1 MKRINTSFWRISL
14 FLWLLC
20 LPLATQAKDNI
31 NNDPYSMMAMP
42 GSSQSSV
49 KMKIIFSDD
58 GNIHYWIN
66 SMTIFAEYTDTDN
79 RVVRVNIAG
88 LRAGTATG
96 NGEGI
101 KNLGYYTNNANE
113 DDYKREYKACW
124 CAFKPLAGT
133 FTITNGC
140 AGLLSPKKNS
150 RKFTGYSTY
159 FFDADRSK
167 SETAC
172 WINTYEKDQVYIEFE
187 WFVPASLA
195 GKILNIYTEYTCR
208 RTDDNP
214 RRKISISSIS
224 IPEASEVMS
233 LIDPT
238 ISTDPTKPNQ
248 TVVRFYSTKELTGN
262 LTYSYDTDSLGGN
275 RVEKTIPGIASK
287 ERLGEI
293 YLDASKEY
301 YNFRL
306 SGKYVADGNQTRATT
321 TFPLPY
327 IPAYRQ
333 ISFNAHP
340 AMAKDGKGSVN
351 LSVHLDGINKRDL
364 LEAYDMIEVERSF
377 TPNFKETSPV
387 GLIMIEEGKADYTL
401 KDSSEVLLQNYQG
414 AGTKV
419 YYRIARSTSEMW
431 DDRGWKTDSVAVRY
445 CYGTVGAASAPVL
458 KKASDWGTSRRALLS
473 LTAPPAAPAGDI
485 DYIWKPDVTK
495 WVLEYDGVYELGGNP
510 MYQFFKIDISNEQLL
525 TLGSPS
531 ATFPV
536 NVLQPCLKYDH
547 FNLRLVPV
555 PGYKLDMPADSVVKV
570 NYRYDTVNDYLYFDT
585 AGKLTKFNVTR
596 GYYSDKINLKWETDG
611 GDVDSYS
618 IERRTYTSDGSNPWQ
633 TIATNLSL
641 QFYTDTRV
649 SPYVVYEYRIKA
661 HYQCAGLPK
670 ENVSEPA
677 LGYTSTW
684 GTVDGYVRFPDGNGV
699 PNVEMSVSG
708 NLLKSAQ
715 KIGRHDLKEK
725 PQYLR
730 SVIAKQQ
737 PKSFTAQLWA
747 CSAEL
752 TTDKKEST
760 WLHLGDFKLLAIS
773 TAIYDVGRFTVRFQ
787 VQGKDGATCT
797 LESDF
802 NFREKNGYVETS
814 KIIHITASYDYA
826 TDSMKIYSNGK
837 MVAARVSSCKPAHAG
852 DAAYLEMLGEAT
864 FKEIN
869 GKKMVAVDKSPKT
882 LSYDEVRLWDR
893 ALSPSEVSE
902 NYSHF
907 LDGTEEGLMMYWRFD
922 EQGLAPNTPIETF
935 IYDYVR
941 HGEFEDEHLEGR
953 VYSIDTKHTVT
964 DTDGKKYYS
973 YTFAPLNWKTD
984 SKLGLDKLQNKVT
997 TNETGYYRIS
1007 NLPVKGETTYT
1018 ITPQTATGQK
1028 FSPEGGLSVTFDGKN
1043 FEKHN
1048 YNFDLTSYYMLSG
1061 TVLYEGSSIPVR
1073 QARFLINGSELQ
1085 RNGKAVTT
1093 NDQGEFEFYVPRGV
1107 NTVQVVKDGHT
1118 FMNDGYL
1125 LDEEGDKYYNFE
1137 RPVYE
1142 VRFWDETKVK
1152 LMGRMVG
1159 GMTEGG
1165 KPLGRSL
1172 SVNNLGDSLR
1182 LVLQLEGD
1190 NTSWIVK
1197 DQLDDEVRTRHKEF
1211 THLNAAYSNAVDY
1224 ERHRIIIRPN
1234 AQTGEYIA
1242 ELYPVQ
1248 YKVVEASAEGYTTLF
1263 QEGKVGETLDLTGAL
1278 ELVDSTAT
1286 YVVDKDTLTDT
1297 VNYNAL
1303 YDRIYRSEA
1312 KISFKQINTDN
1323 GDYFGASR
1331 YTAKNLAGDVADVPL
1346 YDSEAK
1352 TYTFG
1357 YPVFKVGNFYAF
1369 ELSAHEDYYY
1379 NNDAFGTLS
1388 RSPLAGATVK
1398 VHNGF
1403 VSENK
1408 DEVYQLDSLGKRKVQ
1423 VNVSNVTF
1431 TQTGTD
1437 ALRTYTASTTI
1448 DNRVVESDVLYAFVL
1463 GARPKE
1469 SGAKVIT
1476 TGGPVCLFDILRD
1489 PPGSGSKSTLKQGAT
1504 YTYSTKQ
1511 TYDVKLGFH
1520 LDMSLGEGLDM
1531 YSGTVAGGVELGNNY
1546 SNHTTDT
1553 ENFTFTFGGHKDNT
1567 SSYKVT
1573 TSTDI
1578 STSSSNSMV
1587 GKDADVYIGAT
1598 QNVQLSTVNTVRVIN
1613 EKMYQQLLGSEKGK
1627 LLKVI
1632 QKTTKDNE
1640 NYYLVSDESWDIST
1654 IFASDFV
1661 YTGWYIEKT
1670 LLPNLLKARNALLF
1684 TGTEEE
1690 AKKQADA
1697 TGKPVY
1703 WSTVPADDPNFGTF
1717 NVKYGNGLL
1726 ERVAFNTDCDTMSYK
1741 IITPSRANSESP
1753 LFEDMVYK
1761 YNTYIE
1767 TWLGFLAQ
1775 NEKEKIE
1782 ASERINTYSFSGEAP
1797 ISISETYQADK
1808 SQSRYLILPSAFQ
1821 EKFANMI
1828 NKQSGTI
1835 IPAKKHDDD
1844 NEKDVELKF
1853 LGSIL
1858 KIKFYPVLSVSFGDP
1873 ANGGYSESRQRS
1885 ISYTL
1890 SAHRRA
1896 NLSVDV
1902 LRVPVEKDTL
1912 QSFVKNGWAIDGSKF
1927 YELVNS
1933 VKGDCSNNGY
1943 MGYIDQDT
1951 KYYSGI
1957 VFRTL
1962 GGATCCPYEDEYKPV
1977 YYNSTKVINERTK
1990 QIEKPVLHVEQRSV
2004 SNVPIDKPAI
2014 FNLRFTNE
2022 AEVPDPNQVG
2032 FNLYLSNNPKGAKVL
2047 IDGEAITD
2055 GYPMVIPA
2063 GQASY
2068 RTLEVWAGQDFD
2080 YDDLTLQVIS
2090 GCDPTVNSKAT
2101 ISAHFVPSAGEINIT
2116 TPENKWVMNTESP
2129 QEDGRYYLPVRIDK
2143 YNVNQRGFDHIE
2155 LQYKLTNKPEK
2166 DWVNI
2171 CSYYADSTLY
2181 AAAGGTKE
2189 MLGTNG
2195 YISARFF
2202 GETDPTEQLYDLRAV
2217 TYCRYGTGFVTSST
2231 PVLSGVKDTRRPAP
2245 FGNTQPA
2252 NGVLTATDDIKIIFS
2267 EDIAGNYLSKVNNF
2281 DVTGY
2286 LNSSEITQSTS
2297 LHFDGSTYAATN
2309 VKRNLSNKDFTIELL
2324 AYPEATHRDMT
2335 LFSHTGDDGHFAL
2348 RLTGDNRLQAIVLG
2362 KDTAIVTSNEQLLF
2376 KGFTQL
2382 AATYDAGTH
2391 RLKLYQ
2397 GNKQLAANL
2406 DTIPDYKQTGRLC
2419 FGAADPTGKEMGDAY
2434 VGNMLEARL
2443 WNKVLGPAELNQM
2456 SFKRLSGYEAGLVD
2470 CYPMNEGTGTTLHD
2484 KGQGATALLNAASW
2498 TLPKGMSAKLDGT
2511 ADGIHLDERYFS
2523 RTATQDYTISF
2534 WFKTARRDTMAL
2546 LCNGRADST
2555 DTNAEN
2561 KFYIGLENGRPVY
2574 RSGKRE
2580 ARIDRDYSDGQ
2591 WHHYALTVNR
2601 PRNLVNIFV
2610 DNALMTTFAVDSLG
2624 GFSSPRTYIG
2634 ACHTLTEAEE
2644 GGFTDNVTDRFE
2656 GNIDDVML
2664 WSAALPPTVINDI
2677 YNVNPNG
2684 DEMALVAWLP
2694 FSRSEKQMD
2703 NTYKLTFTPLS
2714 AKRYKD
2720 PFGNYTSRVDTLII
2734 GDASML
2740 ADKKDFAPM
2749 RDLGLKENVKFSYA
2763 AKNDQ
2768 LIVNLDV
2775 PDKEIEGTTVYVT
2788 VKDVTDLN
2796 GNEMASP
2803 VMMWVYVN
2811 RNDLKWENNQIK
2823 QEFEYEWKE
2832 YMQFTTTIH
2841 NKGGKRRHFR
2851 LEGMPDWLTVT
2862 PIEGNVTALGS
2873 QDISFSINQS
2883 INPGTYDEVIYL
2895 VNDNGV
2901 AEPLTLTIKVNPIRP
2916 DWSVNMDKSE
2926 NSMSIC
2932 GQIRINGK
2940 ISTDPDD
2947 IVGVFCGKECIGVAH
2962 NSVDNVTGD
2971 SHVFLTVYGTA
2982 GTADPLTFYI
2992 WDSGTGAIYQAMLT
3006 EDGKPGT
3013 VFKFAANAL
3022 HGTLQNP
3029 LIIEG
3034 GDILQQSIQ
3043 LHAGC
3048 NWVSFAVKSPS
3059 KTKSYTLGDV
3069 IKLLL
3074 PENRNTVLD
3083 FNIGKAVTCIKGDRV
3098 TYKEEEDLKIPVDNK
3113 HLFKIKVRTPQ
3124 TMRISGLLLQQTDE
3138 CTINLLPGW
3147 NGIGF
3152 TPIVNL
3158 PISEALADYYDEA
3171 ADGDIIK
3178 SQNEFAIFSDDG
3190 AGHRLWRGN
3199 LSYLKAGEGYMM
3211 KRTAATPASFTYP
3224 VLQTNGSYALASPQ
3238 QMRGT
3243 ETGAAFRNPYASSMT
3258 MVAQVTG
3265 IDLEPGDRL
3274 AAYAGSELR
3283 GIAAAAPDGRFYLSI
3298 GGDMAEALRM
3308 ELLRGE
3314 TTVAQTASP
3323 VGYTVNA
3330 VSGTY
3335 LAPTQINFA
3344 SAAGCKAGP
3353 NPFDKFIDFSAA
3365 APAGTEVTFAVYN
3378 LGGTL
3383 VHRYQTTAD
3392 APLTEYRWTGA
3403 AALAEGVYIATITYN
3418 GESHSFKLIKQ

>member
-419 YYRIARSTSEMW
+419 YYRITRSTSEMW

-1520 LDMSLGEGLDM
+1520 IDMSLGEGLDM

-1553 ENFTFTFGGHKDNT
+1553 ENFTFTFGGHQDNT

-1587 GKDADVYIGAT
+1587 GKYADVYIGAT

-1703 WSTVPADDPNFGTF
+1703 WSTVPADDQNFGTF
-1717 NVKYGNGLL
+1717 NVKYENGLL

-1741 IITPSRANSESP
+1741 IITPTRASSESP

-1873 ANGGYSESRQRS
+1873 ANGGYGESRQRS

-1990 QIEKPVLHVEQRSV
+1990 QIEKPVIHVEQRSV
-2004 SNVPIDKPAI
+2004 SNVPVDKPAV
-2014 FNLRFTNE
+2014 FKLRFTNE

-2534 WFKTARRDTMAL
+2534 WFKTASRDTMAL

-2555 DTNAEN
+2555 DTDAEN

-2574 RSGKRE
+2574 RSGKHE

-2656 GNIDDVML
+2656 GNVDDVML

-2720 PFGNYTSRVDTLII
+2720 DFGNYTSRVDTLII
-2734 GDASML
+2734 GDVSML

-2823 QEFEYEWKE
+2823 QEFDYEWKE

-2851 LEGMPDWLTVT
+2851 LEGMPDWLSVT

-2916 DWSVNMDKSE
+2916 DWSVNMDNSE

-2947 IVGVFCGKECIGVAH
+2947 MVGVFCGKECIGVAH

-3013 VFKFAANAL
+3013 VLKFAANAL

-3034 GDILQQSIQ
+3034 GDIMQQSIL

-3059 KTKSYTLGDV
+3059 GNYTLLDI
-3069 IKLLL
+3069 IKLLQ
-3074 PENRNTVLD
+3074 PENRNTVSD
-3083 FNIGKAVTCIKGDRV
+3083 FNLGKAVTCIKGDRV

-3124 TMRISGLLLQQTDE
+3124 TLRISGLLLQQTDE

-3283 GIAAAAPDGRFYLSI
+3283 GIATAAPDGRFYLSI
-3298 GGDMAEALRM
+3298 GGDMTEALRM

-3365 APAGTEVTFAVYN
+3365 APAGTEVTFAVYS

-3383 VHRYQTTAD
+3383 VHRYQATAD

>member
-31 NNDPYSMMAMP
+31 NNEPYSMMAMP

-58 GNIHYWIN
+58 GIRHYWIN

-101 KNLGYYTNNANE
+101 KNLGYYTDYANE
-113 DDYKREYKACW
+113 DDYKGEYKACW

-140 AGLLSPKKNS
+140 AGLLSPKNNS

-159 FFDADRSK
+159 FFDANNSQ

-172 WINTYEKDQVYIEFE
+172 WINTDGKEQVYIEFE

-195 GKILNIYTEYTCR
+195 GKILNIYTDYTCR
-208 RTDDNP
+208 GTDDNH
-214 RRKISISSIS
+214 RRKISFSSIS
-224 IPEASEVMS
+224 IAEASEVIS
-233 LIDPT
+233 LLDPT

-248 TVVRFYSTKELTGN
+248 SVVRFYTTKELTGD
-262 LTYSYDTDSLGGN
+262 LTYSYDADRLGGN

-287 ERLGEI
+287 DRIGEI

-301 YNFRL
+301 YNFKL
-306 SGKYVADGNQTRATT
+306 SGKYVADGNQTRTT
-321 TFPLPY
+321 ETLPLPY

-351 LSVHLDGINKRDL
+351 LSVHLDGSNKRDL
-364 LEAYDMIEVERSF
+364 LESYDMIEVERSF

-419 YYRIARSTSEMW
+419 YYRITRSTSQIW
-431 DDRGWKTDSVAVRY
+431 DDRCWKTDSVAVRY
-445 CYGTVGAASAPVL
+445 CYGTVGAASAPL
-458 KKASDWGTSRRALLS
+458 LEKASDWETSRRALLS

-495 WVLEYDGVYELGGNP
+495 WVLEYDGVYEQGGNQ
-510 MYQFFKIDISNEQLL
+510 MQQLFRIDISNEQLL
-525 TLGSPS
+525 KMGTPS

-547 FNLRLVPV
+547 FNLRLVPI

-570 NYRYDTVNDYLYFDT
+570 NYRYGTVNDYLYFDT

-611 GDVDSYS
+611 GDVDNYS
-618 IERRTYTSDGSNPWQ
+618 IERRTYTDDGSEPWQ
-633 TIATNLSL
+633 TIATNLSV

-649 SPYVVYEYRIKA
+649 SPYVTYEYRVKA

-670 ENVSEPA
+670 ENVSESA

-699 PNVEMSVSG
+699 PNVEVMVDGVSLVG
-708 NLLKSAQ
+708 DNKVAIFDGTGPYATCYYVASESTTPQPQSFTVQMWVKPQ
-715 KIGRHDLKEK
+715 KIINEITLFRFGDYKL
-725 PQYLR
+725 QL
-730 SVIAKQQ
+730 Q
-737 PKSFTAQLWA
+737 PHEWHNTFRYSKSFKVRGSEGESVLA
-747 CSAEL
+747 
-752 TTDKKEST
+752 ST
-760 WLHLGDFKLLAIS
+760 WDDLFSKTFYHL
-773 TAIYDVGRFTVRFQ
+773 TATYDAG
-787 VQGKDGATCT
+787 
-797 LESDF
+797 
-802 NFREKNGYVETS
+802 
-814 KIIHITASYDYA
+814 
-826 TDSMKIYSNGK
+826 TDSIKIYLNGEIDALMK
-837 MVAARVSSCKPAHAG
+837 STVKPAG
-852 DAAYLEMLGEAT
+852 TGQPAYLELGGEAT
-864 FKEIN
+864 FLNNRQLIALDN
-869 GKKMVAVDKSPKT
+869 YLMHGQCV
-882 LSYDEVRLWDR
+882 YDDVRLWNR
-893 ALSPSEVSE
+893 ALSPSEIKQNYSRILGGSE
-902 NYSHF
+902 N
-907 LDGTEEGLMMYWRFD
+907 GLMLYWRFD
-922 EQGLAPNTPIETF
+922 EHDFSASNPLSKRIA
-935 IYDYVR
+935 DYTK
-941 HGEFEDEHLEGR
+941 HGEYDVQHMDGI
-953 VYSIDTKHTVT
+953 VYRRRT
-964 DTDGKKYYS
+964 DMGTQVIDGKTYFNCEEKDLKGGMAS
-973 YTFAPLNWKTD
+973 DNG
-984 SKLGLDKLQNKVT
+984 LGKDELWYKVL

-1007 NLPVKGETTYT
+1007 GLPVQGETTYT
-1018 ITPQTATGQK
+1018 LTPQSATGQK
-1028 FSPEGGLSVTFDGKN
+1028 FSPEGGLSVSFDGKN

-1172 SVNNLGDSLR
+1172 STNNLGDSLR

-1211 THLNAAYSNAVDY
+1211 THLNAAYSNTVDY

-1234 AQTGEYIA
+1234 EQTGEYIA

-1263 QEGKVGETLDLTGAL
+1263 QEGKVGETLDLTNAL
-1278 ELVDSTAT
+1278 TLVDSTAT
-1286 YVVDKDTLTDT
+1286 YVADKDTLTDT
-1297 VNYNAL
+1297 VSYNAL

-1323 GDYFGASR
+1323 GDYFGAR
-1331 YTAKNLAGDVADVPL
+1331 NYTAKNLAGDVADVPL
-1346 YDSEAK
+1346 YDSSAK

-1379 NNDAFGTLS
+1379 NNDVYGTLS

-1437 ALRTYTASTTI
+1437 ALRSYTASTTI
-1448 DNRVVESDVLYAFVL
+1448 DNRVVESDVLNAFVL

-1476 TGGPVCLFDILRD
+1476 TGGPICLFDILRD

-1511 TYDVKLGFH
+1511 TYDVKVGFH
-1520 LDMSLGEGLDM
+1520 LDFSLGEGLDM
-1531 YSGTVAGGVELGNNY
+1531 YSGTVAGGVEVGNNY

-1553 ENFTFTFGGHKDNT
+1553 ENFTFTFGYHQDNT

-1578 STSSSNSMV
+1578 STSSASSMV

-1703 WSTVPADDPNFGTF
+1703 WSTVPADDRDFGTF
-1717 NVKYGNGLL
+1717 NVKYENGLL

-1741 IITPSRANSESP
+1741 IIAPTRASSESP

-1797 ISISETYQADK
+1797 ISNSETYQADI
-1808 SQSRYLILPSAFQ
+1808 SYSRYLILPTSYQENFSRFFKPHTEGMIAKDPDTGK
-1821 EKFANMI
+1821 EKF
-1828 NKQSGTI
+1828 
-1835 IPAKKHDDD
+1835 
-1844 NEKDVELKF
+1844 VELKF
-1853 LGSIL
+1853 LGSEI
-1858 KIKFYPVLSVSFGDP
+1858 KIKFYPVLSLSFGDP

-1933 VKGDCSNNGY
+1933 VKGDCSNNLG
-1943 MGYIDQDT
+1943 MGFINEKT

-1977 YYNSTKVINERTK
+1977 YYNSTRVINERTK
-1990 QIEKPVLHVEQRSV
+1990 QIEKPVIHVEQRSV
-2004 SNVPIDKPAI
+2004 SNVPVDKPAV
-2014 FNLRFTNE
+2014 FKLRFTNE

-2348 RLTGDNRLQAIVLG
+2348 RLTGDNRLQAMVLG

-2382 AATYDAGTH
+2382 AATFDAGTH

-2534 WFKTARRDTMAL
+2534 WFKTASRDTMAL

-2555 DTNAEN
+2555 DTDAEN

-2610 DNALMTTFAVDSLG
+2610 DNALMTTFSVDSLG

-2634 ACHTLTEAEE
+2634 ACHTLVEAEE

-2703 NTYKLTFTPLS
+2703 NTYKLNFTPLS

-2734 GDASML
+2734 GDVSML

-2823 QEFEYEWKE
+2823 QEFDYEWKE

-2851 LEGMPDWLTVT
+2851 LEGMPDWLSVT

-2916 DWSVNMDKSE
+2916 DWSVNMDNSE

-2947 IVGVFCGKECIGVAH
+2947 MVGVFCGNECIGVAH

-2982 GTADPLTFYI
+2982 GTAENLTFYI

-3098 TYKEEEDLKIPVDNK
+3098 TYKEEEDLEIPVDNK

-3124 TMRISGLLLQQTDE
+3124 TLRISGLLLQQTDE

-3243 ETGAAFRNPYASSMT
+3243 ETGETFRNPYASSMT

-3283 GIAAAAPDGRFYLSI
+3283 GIATAAPDGRFYLSI

-3365 APAGTEVTFAVYN
+3365 APAGTEVTFAVYS

-3383 VHRYQTTAD
+3383 VHRYQATAD
-3392 APLTEYRWTGA
+3392 APLTNYRWVGA

>member
-1 MKRINTSFWRISL
+1 MKRIDTSFWRISL

-20 LPLATQAKDNI
+20 LPLATFAEDFI
-31 NNDPYSMMAMP
+31 NDKPFSMMAVP

-58 GNIHYWIN
+58 GNLHYWIN

-79 RVVRVNIAG
+79 RVVRVDIAG

-101 KNLGYYTNNANE
+101 KNLGYYTNNAND
-113 DDYKREYKACW
+113 DDYERNYKACW

-140 AGLLSPKKNS
+140 AGLLSPDDND

-159 FFDADRSK
+159 FFDADKSQ

-172 WINTYEKDQVYIEFE
+172 WINTYGEDQVYIEFE
-187 WFVPASLA
+187 WFAPASLA
-195 GKILNIYTEYTCR
+195 GKILDIYTSYTCR
-208 RTDDNP
+208 RTNDNP
-214 RRKISISSIS
+214 RRKISFSSIS
-224 IPEASEVMS
+224 IPEASEVIS

-248 TVVRFYSTKELTGN
+248 TVVRFYSTKELTGD
-262 LTYSYDTDSLGGN
+262 LTYSYDADSLGGN
-275 RVEKTIPGIASK
+275 RVEETIPGIASK

-301 YNFRL
+301 YNFKL
-306 SGKYVADGNQTRATT
+306 SGKYIEDGNQTRATT
-321 TFPLPY
+321 TLPLPY

-351 LSVHLDGINKRDL
+351 LSVHLDGSNKRDL
-364 LEAYDMIEVERSF
+364 LESYDLIEVERSF
-377 TPNFKETSPV
+377 TPNFKETSSV
-387 GLIMIEEGKADYTL
+387 GMILIEEGTADYTL

-419 YYRIARSTSEMW
+419 YYRIARSTSQMW

-445 CYGTVGAASAPVL
+445 CYGTVGAVAAPVL
-458 KKASDWGTSRRALLS
+458 EKASDWETSRRALLS

-495 WVLEYDGVYELGGNP
+495 WVLEYDGVYEQGGNP

-525 TLGSPS
+525 KMGTPS

-570 NYRYDTVNDYLYFDT
+570 NYRYGTVNDYLYFDT

-611 GDVDSYS
+611 GDVDNYS
-618 IERRTYTSDGSNPWQ
+618 IERRIYTDDGSNPWQ
-633 TIATNLSL
+633 TIATNLSV

-649 SPYVVYEYRIKA
+649 SPYVTYEYRVKA

-670 ENVSEPA
+670 ENVSESA

-699 PNVEMSVSG
+699 PNVEVIVNGVSSVGDNKVAILDGTAS
-708 NLLKSAQ
+708 NATSYYLASENTTPQ
-715 KIGRHDLKEK
+715 PQSFTVQMWVK
-725 PQYLR
+725 PQDIRNEITLFRFGDYKL
-730 SVIAKQQ
+730 QLQ
-737 PKSFTAQLWA
+737 PHEWYNTIRYSKSFKVRGSEGESVLASAREDIYSKTFYHLTA
-747 CSAEL
+747 
-752 TTDKKEST
+752 T
-760 WLHLGDFKLLAIS
+760 
-773 TAIYDVGRFTVRFQ
+773 YDAG
-787 VQGKDGATCT
+787 
-797 LESDF
+797 
-802 NFREKNGYVETS
+802 
-814 KIIHITASYDYA
+814 
-826 TDSMKIYSNGK
+826 TDSIKIYLNGEINALMK
-837 MVAARVSSCKPAHAG
+837 STVKPAG
-852 DAAYLEMLGEAT
+852 TGQPAYLELGGEAT
-864 FKEIN
+864 FLNNRQLIALDN
-869 GKKMVAVDKSPKT
+869 YLTHGQCV
-882 LSYDEVRLWDR
+882 YDDVRLWNR
-893 ALSPSEVSE
+893 ALSPSEIKQNYSRILGGSE
-902 NYSHF
+902 N
-907 LDGTEEGLMMYWRFD
+907 GLMLYWRFD
-922 EQGLAPNTPIETF
+922 EHDFSASNPLSKCIA
-935 IYDYVR
+935 DY
-941 HGEFEDEHLEGR
+941 
-953 VYSIDTKHTVT
+953 TKHDEYDVQHMDGIVYRRRT
-964 DTDGKKYYS
+964 DMGTQVIDGKTYYNCEKVELQGGVAS
-973 YTFAPLNWKTD
+973 ENG
-984 SKLGLDKLQNKVT
+984 LGKDKLWYKVL
-997 TNETGYYRIS
+997 TNETGYYRI
-1007 NLPVKGETTYT
+1007 NGLPVQGETTYT
-1018 ITPQTATGQK
+1018 LTPQSASGQK

-1073 QARFLINGSELQ
+1073 QASFLINGSELQ

-1093 NDQGEFEFYVPRGV
+1093 NEQGEFEFYVPRGV

-1172 SVNNLGDSLR
+1172 STNNLGDSLR

-1234 AQTGEYIA
+1234 EQTGEYIA

-1263 QEGKVGETLDLTGAL
+1263 QEGKVGETLDLTNAL
-1278 ELVDSTAT
+1278 TLVDSTAT
-1286 YVVDKDTLTDT
+1286 YVADKDTLTDT
-1297 VNYNAL
+1297 VGYNAL

-1312 KISFKQINTDN
+1312 KISFKQINADN
-1323 GDYFGASR
+1323 GDYFGAR
-1331 YTAKNLAGDVADVPL
+1331 HYTAKNMAGDVADVPL

-1357 YPVFKVGNFYAF
+1357 YPVFKANNFYAF

-1379 NNDAFGTLS
+1379 NNNVYGTLS

-1408 DEVYQLDSLGKRKVQ
+1408 DEVYQLDSLGKCKVQ

-1437 ALRTYTASTTI
+1437 ALRSYTASTTI
-1448 DNRVVESDVLYAFVL
+1448 DNRVVESDVLNAFVL

-1476 TGGPVCLFDILRD
+1476 TGGPICLFDILRD
-1489 PPGSGSKSTLKQGAT
+1489 PPGSNSKATLKQGAT
-1504 YTYSTKQ
+1504 YTYSHKSTF
-1511 TYDVKLGFH
+1511 DVSIGCEFTASK
-1520 LDMSLGEGLDM
+1520 GEKKSM
-1531 YSGTVAGGVELGNNY
+1531 YSGAIAGGTAEYGNNY
-1546 SNHTTDT
+1546 SGSTVIGNSFELRLGYHYDS
-1553 ENFTFTFGGHKDNT
+1553 NT
-1567 SSYKVT
+1567 SYKFT
-1573 TSTDI
+1573 TTQEI

-1587 GKDADVYIGAT
+1587 GRYADVYIGAV
-1598 QNVQLSTVNTVRVIN
+1598 QNVQLQTMNTVRVIN
-1613 EKMYQQLLGSEKGK
+1613 EKMYQQMLGCELGK
-1627 LLKVI
+1627 SLKVMSKSS
-1632 QKTTKDNE
+1632 QNGE
-1640 NYYLVSDESWDIST
+1640 NYYIVSDESWDISPV
-1654 IFASDFV
+1654 FASDFV

-1670 LLPNLLKARNALLF
+1670 LLPNLLKERNALLF
-1684 TGTEEE
+1684 TGTQEE
-1690 AKKQADA
+1690 AKQLANAKQQH
-1697 TGKPVY
+1697 VY
-1703 WSTVPADDPNFGTF
+1703 WSTHPTDDEDFGTY
-1717 NVKYGNGLL
+1717 NVKWDEEAQSY
-1726 ERVAFNTDCDTMSYK
+1726 EFVSYNTECDTMSYK
-1741 IITPSRANSESP
+1741 IIEPDNYNV
-1753 LFEDMVYK
+1753 LIKEDMVYK
-1761 YNTYIE
+1761 LNGYIK
-1767 TWLGFLAQ
+1767 TWYEILAQ

-1782 ASERINTYSFSGEAP
+1782 ATEVENTISFSGEAP
-1797 ISISETYQADK
+1797 INISCSYEA
-1808 SQSRYLILPSAFQ
+1808 SQNESRNLILPKGFSASSIVAPQFLT
-1821 EKFANMI
+1821 KMFKN
-1828 NKQSGTI
+1828 TI
-1835 IPAKKHDDD
+1835 KPDTAQHK
-1844 NEKDVELKF
+1844 VELDFSGYSLSLKF
-1853 LGSIL
+1853 KPIADL
-1858 KIKFYPVLSVSFGDP
+1858 SFGNYM
-1873 ANGGYSESRQRS
+1873 NGGYTKTLSRT

-1890 SAHRRA
+1890 STHKRA
-1896 NLSVDV
+1896 NLAVEV
-1902 LRVPVEKDTL
+1902 LRVPVSRDTL
-1912 QSFVKNGWAIDGSKF
+1912 NSYIEKGWAVDGTAYEEFASYALGKIDGRNLLMSFLDDKA
-1927 YELVNS
+1927 
-1933 VKGDCSNNGY
+1933 KR
-1943 MGYIDQDT
+1943 
-1951 KYYSGI
+1951 YSGI

-1990 QIEKPVLHVEQRSV
+1990 QIEKPVIHVEQRSV

-2022 AEVPDPNQVG
+2022 AEVPDPNQTG

-2055 GYPMVIPA
+2055 GYPIVIPA

-2090 GCDPTVNSKAT
+2090 GCDATVNSKAT

-2335 LFSHTGDDGHFAL
+2335 LFSHAGDDGHFAL
-2348 RLTGDNRLQAIVLG
+2348 RLTGDNRLQAMVLG

-2523 RTATQDYTISF
+2523 RTATQDYTLSF

-2561 KFYIGLENGRPVY
+2561 KFYIGLENGRPIY
-2574 RSGKRE
+2574 RSGKHE

-2624 GFSSPRTYIG
+2624 GFCSPRTYIG
-2634 ACHTLTEAEE
+2634 ACHTLVEAEE

-2703 NTYKLTFTPLS
+2703 NTYKLNFTPLS

-2720 PFGNYTSRVDTLII
+2720 DFGNYTSRVDTLII
-2734 GDASML
+2734 GDVSML

-2823 QEFEYEWKE
+2823 QEFDYEWKE
-2832 YMQFTTTIH
+2832 YMQFTTTIN
-2841 NKGGKRRHFR
+2841 NKGGKRRHYTI
-2851 LEGMPDWLTVT
+2851 EGMPDWLTVT

-2901 AEPLTLTIKVNPIRP
+2901 AEPLALTIKVNPIRP
-2916 DWSVNMDKSE
+2916 DWSVNMNKSE
-2926 NSMSIC
+2926 NSMNIC

-2947 IVGVFCGKECIGVAH
+2947 MVGVFCGNECIGVAH

-2971 SHVFLTVYGTA
+2971 SHVFLTVYGTS
-2982 GTADPLTFYI
+2982 GTAENLTFYI

-3034 GDILQQSIQ
+3034 GDILQQSIL

-3059 KTKSYTLGDV
+3059 KTKSYTLGNV
-3069 IKLLL
+3069 IELLQ
-3074 PENRNTVLD
+3074 PENNNSVVD
-3083 FNIGKAVTCIKGDRV
+3083 FNTTKAVSCTKGDRV
-3098 TYKEEEDLKIPVDNK
+3098 RYEGAKETPVDNK

-3124 TMRISGLLLQQTDE
+3124 TLRISGLLLQQTDE

-3224 VLQTNGSYALASPQ
+3224 MLQTNGSYAVASPQ
-3238 QMRGT
+3238 QLRGT
-3243 ETGAAFRNPYASSMT
+3243 ETAETFRNPYASSMT

-3274 AAYAGSELR
+3274 AAYSGNELR
-3283 GIAAAAPDGRFYLSI
+3283 GIATAASDGRFYLSI
-3298 GGDMAEALRM
+3298 GGDMAAPLRM

-3314 TTVAQTASP
+3314 TAVAQTDSP

-3330 VSGTY
+3330 TSGTY
-3335 LAPTQINFA
+3335 SAPTQISFA
-3344 SAAGCKAGP
+3344 SATGCKAGP

-3365 APAGTEVTFAVYN
+3365 APVGTEVTFAVYN

>member
-1 MKRINTSFWRISL
+1 MKRINTSLWRISL

-58 GNIHYWIN
+58 GGIHYWIN

-351 LSVHLDGINKRDL
+351 LSVHLDGSNKRDL
-364 LEAYDMIEVERSF
+364 LESYDMIEVERSF

-419 YYRIARSTSEMW
+419 YYRITRSTSEMW

-1520 LDMSLGEGLDM
+1520 IDMSLGEGLDM

-1553 ENFTFTFGGHKDNT
+1553 ENFTFTFGGHQDNT

-1703 WSTVPADDPNFGTF
+1703 WSTVPADDQNFGTF
-1717 NVKYGNGLL
+1717 NVKYENGLL

-1741 IITPSRANSESP
+1741 IITPTRASSESP

-1873 ANGGYSESRQRS
+1873 ANGGYGESRQRS

-1990 QIEKPVLHVEQRSV
+1990 QIEKPVIHVEQRSV
-2004 SNVPIDKPAI
+2004 SNVPVDKPAV
-2014 FNLRFTNE
+2014 FKLRFTNE

-2534 WFKTARRDTMAL
+2534 WFKTASRDTMAL

-2574 RSGKRE
+2574 RSGKHE
-2580 ARIDRDYSDGQ
+2580 ARIDRNYSDGQ

-2656 GNIDDVML
+2656 GNVDDVML

-2703 NTYKLTFTPLS
+2703 NTYKLNFTPLS

-2720 PFGNYTSRVDTLII
+2720 DFGNYTSRVDTLII
-2734 GDASML
+2734 GDVSML

-2823 QEFEYEWKE
+2823 QEFDYEWKE

-2851 LEGMPDWLTVT
+2851 LEGMPDWLSVT

-2916 DWSVNMDKSE
+2916 DWSVNMDNSE

-2947 IVGVFCGKECIGVAH
+2947 MVGVFCGNECIGVAH

-3013 VFKFAANAL
+3013 VLKFAANAL

-3034 GDILQQSIQ
+3034 GDIMQQSIL

-3059 KTKSYTLGDV
+3059 GNYTLLDI
-3069 IKLLL
+3069 IKLLQ
-3074 PENRNTVLD
+3074 PENRNTVSD
-3083 FNIGKAVTCIKGDRV
+3083 FNLGKAVTCIKGDRV

-3124 TMRISGLLLQQTDE
+3124 TLRISGLLLQQTDE

-3365 APAGTEVTFAVYN
+3365 APAGTEVTFAVYS

-3383 VHRYQTTAD
+3383 VHRYQATAD
-3392 APLTEYRWTGA
+3392 APLTNYRWVGA

>member
-20 LPLATQAKDNI
+20 LPVATQAKDNI

-58 GNIHYWIN
+58 GGIHYWIN

-1018 ITPQTATGQK
+1018 ITQQTATGQK

-1553 ENFTFTFGGHKDNT
+1553 ENFTFTFGYHQDNT

-1741 IITPSRANSESP
+1741 IITPTRASSESP

-1927 YELVNS
+1927 YKLVNS

-1943 MGYIDQDT
+1943 MGYIDQNT

-1990 QIEKPVLHVEQRSV
+1990 QIEKPVIHVEQRSV
-2004 SNVPIDKPAI
+2004 SNVPVDKPAV
-2014 FNLRFTNE
+2014 FKLRFTNE

-2129 QEDGRYYLPVRIDK
+2129 QEDGRYYLPVCIDK

-2252 NGVLTATDDIKIIFS
+2252 NGVLTAADDIKIIFS

-2324 AYPEATHRDMT
+2324 AYPEATRRDMT
-2335 LFSHTGDDGHFAL
+2335 LFSHAGDDGHFAL
-2348 RLTGDNRLQAIVLG
+2348 RLTGDNRLQAMVLG

-2523 RTATQDYTISF
+2523 RTATQDYTLSF
-2534 WFKTARRDTMAL
+2534 WFKTASRDTMAL

-2555 DTNAEN
+2555 DTDAEN

-2574 RSGKRE
+2574 RSGKHE

-2610 DNALMTTFAVDSLG
+2610 DNALMTTFSVDSLG

-2703 NTYKLTFTPLS
+2703 NTYKLNFTPLS

-2720 PFGNYTSRVDTLII
+2720 DFGNYTSRVDTLII
-2734 GDASML
+2734 GDVSML

-2811 RNDLKWENNQIK
+2811 HNDLKWENNQIK
-2823 QEFEYEWKE
+2823 QEFDYEWKE
-2832 YMQFTTTIH
+2832 YMQFTTTIS
-2841 NKGGKRRHFR
+2841 NKGGKRRHYTI
-2851 LEGMPDWLTVT
+2851 EGMPDWLSVT

-2901 AEPLTLTIKVNPIRP
+2901 AEPLALTIKVNPIRP

-2926 NSMSIC
+2926 NSMNIC

-2947 IVGVFCGKECIGVAH
+2947 MVGVFCGKECIGVAH

-2971 SHVFLTVYGTA
+2971 SHVFLTVYGTS

-3048 NWVSFAVKSPS
+3048 NWVSFAVKSPAGN
-3059 KTKSYTLGDV
+3059 YTLLDI
-3069 IKLLL
+3069 IKLLQ
-3074 PENRNTVLD
+3074 PENRNTVSD
-3083 FNIGKAVTCIKGDRV
+3083 FNLGKAVTCIKGDRV

-3124 TMRISGLLLQQTDE
+3124 TLRISGLLLQQTDE

-3243 ETGAAFRNPYASSMT
+3243 ETGETFRNPYASSMT

-3323 VGYTVNA
+3323 VDYTVNA

-3365 APAGTEVTFAVYN
+3365 APAGTEVTFAIYN

-3392 APLTEYRWTGA
+3392 APLTNYRWMGA